1 MSDTITMTIPAVRS
15 YLRLPRVAIAGIAT
29 RSGFSFDEV
38 ESLRLAIGE
47 VCQVLVDGVDSDDDL
62 VITFDVGERGSMTVD
77 VTAERAP
84 QGKRAE
90 SKMSQRLIAAS
101 VGTVEQSED
110 GRTITFRKVAE
121 EDDDD

>member
-38 ESLRLAIGE
+38 EDLRLAIGE
-47 VCQVLVDGVDSDDDL
+47 VCLVLLDGADGDGEL

-77 VTAERAP
+77 VTGTEAP
-84 QGKRAE
+84 AGNRAE
-90 SKMSQRLIAAS
+90 SKMSDRLIAAAVGS
-101 VGTVEQSED
+101 VNRSED
-110 GRTITFRKVAE
+110 GRSITFRKVAD
-121 EDDDD
+121 EDDD